1 MNRKTYL
8 IALPLLLLAIGAII
22 GCIRG
27 ATADSPT
34 LVDEQADDGG
44 SHVDVD
50 PRVEEALEV
59 DESIEV
65 LISLRDLDEIDTV
78 PMSEWDEEMF
88 LAIDWDLR
96 AKHAQEVQAV
106 VRAALGPEDA
116 TNVIGF
122 KTSPALG
129 ATITASGLKIL
140 RNHPDVTGIGRAVG
154 EPTNDLTLDS
164 DGEWRVAP

>member
-1 MNRKTYL
+1 MNKKTYL
-8 IALPLLLLAIGAII
+8 IVLPLLVLAISLLA

-27 ATADSPT
+27 VTGDSLSPEA
-34 LVDEQADDGG
+34 EQVEESS
-44 SHVDVD
+44 SHVAVD
-50 PRVEEALEV
+50 PRVEEALKM
-59 DESIEV
+59 DESISV
-65 LISLRDLDEIDTV
+65 LISLRDIDEIASV

-154 EPTNDLTLDS
+154 EPTNDMIMDS